1 MRSSTIHYL
10 DEDIINTYS
19 NVILISN
26 QGDKLKCNFLI
37 LAALKSTLIQ
47 SFNNDLDEDL
57 IIITEHTK
65 EELQNVLNYCKTG
78 EIYQSELLKSFGF
91 LDHEVTTPE
100 VKVDLKVKDEPFS
113 DFESDEDYDPDYEYT
128 PNKKIKHETED
139 FKKPRS
145 LSNEELK
152 LYETFTFPQPL
163 ETYKNPP
170 QTMKFKENPE
180 RDESKQFQCH
190 LCQRKCT
197 SSQNLKGHVIKYHQ
211 DHYNCPKCFKSFPLD
226 ETEAFRL
233 HLFKHEYLL
242 TPRPNKCIHCGKVF
256 KINKILQTH
265 LKKVGPHH
273 NDECAQCSFRFTTYE
288 EYVGEFLSLTLSFCN
303 DLALI

>member
-1 MRSSTIHYL
+1 M
-10 DEDIINTYS
+10 
-19 NVILISN
+19 ILISN

-47 SFNNDLDEDL
+47 SFTNDLDEDL
-57 IIITEHTK
+57 IIITEFTK

-78 EIYQSELLKSFGF
+78 ELLDISYEEILKSFGLF
-91 LDHEVTTPE
+91 EHDFIPPE

-113 DFESDEDYDPDYEYT
+113 DDLDSDEDYDPDYEYS
-128 PNKKIKHETED
+128 PSKKIKYESEDWIPTTKKET
-139 FKKPRS
+139 KTS
-145 LSNEELK
+145 LNHEELK

-163 ETYKNPP
+163 ETYKMPP

-211 DHYNCPKCFKSFPLD
+211 DHYNCPKCFKSFPLE

-273 NDECAQCSFRFTTYE
+273 NDECAQCPFRFTTYE
-288 EYVGEFLSLTLSFCN
+288 EYVGKGSFSVNVVFNRKYVQCSF
-303 DLALI
+303 